1 MTRWIRNVGLTLG
14 LLVGG
19 FGFVRPAG
27 AVIVERVVAVVGE
40 RPILLSE
47 LRLRARPYLYRIAA
61 AAPTPA
67 QQAAEES
74 EMFKDLLNKMVDER
88 LEEQAA
94 DKAHL
99 SVTPDELDTALT
111 NVAGAAKIT
120 VKDLLNEARRQG
132 LTEQDY
138 RDEIR
143 RQILEGKLVQLRV
156 RGRVRVTEQDARTAY
171 TRWVRDL
178 ADQGGQIDL
187 RIIALRLGA
196 QITPEQEKAKEELAF
211 QIVKE
216 ARAGADYC
224 ALVTKYSDDQK
235 TKTTCGSNGP
245 QPKSA
250 LIPELVQASATMKKG
265 ETSDPIP
272 YRKEAILIV
281 QMGDG
286 DRVPTFD
293 EVKEQMTERA
303 YGDVMDRQR
312 KQWLQEL
319 RRGIYVDVRL

>member
-1 MTRWIRNVGLTLG
+1 MKRWIRNVALTLG
-14 LLVGG
+14 LTAGG
-19 FGFVRPAG
+19 FAFVRPAG

-40 RPILLSE
+40 RPVLLSE

-61 AAPTPA
+61 AAPSPA

-99 SVTPDELDTALT
+99 SVTPDELDTALS

-156 RGRVRVTEQDARTAY
+156 RGRVRVTEQDVKTAY
-171 TRWVRDL
+171 VRWVRDL
-178 ADQGGQIDL
+178 GDQGGQVDL
-187 RIIALRLGA
+187 RIIAIRLGA
-196 QITPEQEKAKEELAF
+196 NLTPEQLQAKDALAADL
-211 QIVKE
+211 VKQV
-216 ARAGADYC
+216 RSGGDFC
-224 ALVTKYSDDQK
+224 ALAAKFSDDQK
-235 TKTTCGSNGP
+235 TKNTCGSNGP

-250 LIPELVQASATMKKG
+250 LIPELVQASVGMKKG
-265 ETSDPIP
+265 DVSDPIP

-286 DRVPTFD
+286 DRVPTFE

-303 YGDVMDRQR
+303 YGDVMDKQR

>member
-1 MTRWIRNVGLTLG
+1 MKRWIRNVALTLG
-14 LLVGG
+14 LTAGG
-19 FGFVRPAG
+19 FAFVRPAR

-61 AAPTPA
+61 AAPSPA

-94 DKAHL
+94 DKSHL

-156 RGRVRVTEQDARTAY
+156 RGRVRVTEQDAKTAY
-171 TRWVRDL
+171 TRWVREMS
-178 ADQGGQIDL
+178 DQGGQIDL

-196 QITPEQEKAKEELAF
+196 QITPEQEKAKEALAAD
-211 QIVKE
+211 IVRE
-216 ARAGADYC
+216 ARGGADYC

-235 TKTTCGSNGP
+235 TKGNCGSNGP
-245 QPKSA
+245 QPRSA

-265 ETSDPIP
+265 DTSDPIP
-272 YRKEAILIV
+272 YRREAILIV

-286 DRVPTFD
+286 DRIPTFD
-293 EVKEQMTERA
+293 DVKEQMTERA